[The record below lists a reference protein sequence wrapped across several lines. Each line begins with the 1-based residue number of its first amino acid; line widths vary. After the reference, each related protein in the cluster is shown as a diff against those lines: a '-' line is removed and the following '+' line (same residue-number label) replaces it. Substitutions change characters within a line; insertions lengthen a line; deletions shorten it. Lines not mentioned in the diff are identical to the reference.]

1 MNFKGA
7 IFDLDGTLLDSMPIW
22 NGIGEKY
29 LLSKGIAPQE
39 NLSKRFR
46 EMDLLQAAEYYRER
60 YGITDGTQE
69 ITRGIERLIEHFYR
83 CEVTAKDGAKEFLER
98 LKSANIRMCVAT
110 ANSKELA
117 VAALKHCGLCD
128 YFEMIFTTNDM
139 ECGKNSPAIYD
150 KALAFFGL
158 QKQEVIVFEDAL
170 HAIQT
175 AAKAGYTIAAVQD
188 NSAKADEQEI
198 KRIADFYISD
208 YREVD
213 FYV

>member
-1 MNFKGA
+1 MKFKGA

-39 NLSKRFR
+39 DLSKRFR
-46 EMDLLQAAEYYRER
+46 EMDLLQAAEYYRDR
-60 YGITDGTQE
+60 YGVTDGTQE
-69 ITRGIERLIEHFYR
+69 IIRGIEGLIEHFYR
-83 CEVTAKDGAKEFLER
+83 EEVTAKVGVNEFLER
-98 LKSANIRMCVAT
+98 LKSANVRMCVAT
-110 ANSKELA
+110 ANSRELA

-150 KALAFFGL
+150 KALAFFEL

-188 NSAKADEQEI
+188 NSAKADEGEI
-198 KRIADFYISD
+198 RRTADFYISD